1 MLGSMLVD
9 EERSKPKSAVQTLVR
24 EGASADRS
32 AVEVSFLTDRAR
44 YWVLTSSH
52 VIVDIYPHFVI
63 SLAAS
68 LQSNLGL
75 TGGQRAALFSLGPV
89 VSGASQPL
97 FAWLG
102 DKHNTRYSAPAGLAV
117 AALAMGFIGYVQ
129 NFTQLVL
136 LVIVGM
142 GGVGVYHPISSALA
156 GSLSTGA
163 HASARLRSARGLG
176 LSIFFAA
183 GMVGGILGPIIA
195 TRINEAAGMKW
206 LLAMTVPGLLGA
218 AILWYCT
225 RSIAHR
231 EERLTA
237 TTVDELNDLR
247 ARWFTVG
254 ILFVAN
260 CLRFITNIGL
270 FFLYSEWASRKLSDP
285 DAASSLSGNLLAASA
300 VGMCLSGL
308 FVGRLMRQGAE
319 RRWMIA
325 MGLLAAPVILVMPQL
340 DGVMMLGACF
350 LSAWGFFGVIPA
362 SISFAQRLLPHATGM
377 VGAILMGCGWAV
389 SAVSPFIVRQII
401 GADRSN
407 LDAGFYFLAALMALS
422 GVLAL
427 ALPGRLI
434 HQSAS
439 RR

>member
-1 MLGSMLVD
+1 MLRSMLVH
-9 EERSKPKSAVQTLVR
+9 EEKSKPKSAAKELVCDAS
-24 EGASADRS
+24 GAAEDELAGLHIS
-32 AVEVSFLTDRAR
+32 DRAR
-44 YWVLTSSH
+44 YWVVTGSH
-52 VIVDIYPHFVI
+52 AIVDIYPHFVI

-75 TGGQRAALFSLGPV
+75 TGAQRAALFSLGPV

-102 DKHNTRYSAPAGLAV
+102 DKHNTRFSAPAGLAV

-163 HASARLRSARGLG
+163 HASRRLRSARGFG

-183 GMVGGILGPIIA
+183 GMVGGVMGPIIA
-195 TRINEAAGMKW
+195 TRINEKVGMQW
-206 LLAMTVPGLLGA
+206 LLAMTVPGLIGA
-218 AILWYCT
+218 AILWICT
-225 RSIAHR
+225 RSIEHR
-231 EERLTA
+231 ETRVA
-237 TTVDELNDLR
+237 VTTVEQVNDLR

-270 FFLYSEWASRKLSDP
+270 FFIYSEWASRKLSDP

-319 RRWMIA
+319 RKWMVA
-325 MGLLAAPVILVMPQL
+325 MGLLAAPVIFVMPAL
-340 DGVMMLGACF
+340 DGAAMLGACF
-350 LSAWGFFGVIPA
+350 LAAWGFFGVIPA

-389 SAVSPFIVRQII
+389 SAVSPFIVKQII
-401 GADRSN
+401 GADRAN
-407 LDAGFYFLAALMALS
+407 LDAGFYFLGALMALS
-422 GVLAL
+422 GLLAL

-434 HQSAS
+434 RQSAS